1 MKHYLFRIALLC
13 VLQTFTIT
21 QLHAQISIVDAE
33 DGKPLAGVYLYDENT
48 NCIAVSDK
56 NGKVGKLSGKVT
68 ASLMGYEAVTVD
80 ASTFTGEIKLKSKWN
95 ELPEIVVKKKDY
107 AKITGVFRDIFRNNG
122 STLIYREGIVDY
134 YFYNKNKKFTRRI
147 RACRQYEIENL
158 RKLSTKE
165 VSLWNS
171 NSTDLSKVK
180 FLKDSEKTT
189 NNGDTTIYKARYK
202 GKDVENAIM
211 EINMPKLGLVRQ
223 SIDQKKF
230 LKNDTSKY
238 WDGTYITKQSLNDW
252 TMRNKTTD
260 TISISDLVATHRCIA
275 YEYLHDAKSKPIYVD
290 TIKDFVVTDVEY
302 LTKEEAK
309 KEMKEKE
316 IAREFKMP
324 NVLPEMNYDKE
335 KETKNLIETDFW
347 EN

>member
-1 MKHYLFRIALLC
+1 MKQHLFRIALICLLHPL
-13 VLQTFTIT
+13 VLT
-21 QLHAQISIVDAE
+21 QLNAQIRIIDAE
-33 DGKPLAGVYLYDENT
+33 DEKPLAGVYLYDENT
-48 NCIAVSDK
+48 NCVAVSDK

-68 ASLMGYEAVTVD
+68 ASLMGYEPVTVD
-80 ASTFTGEIKLKSKWN
+80 ASTFTGNIKLKSKWN

-122 STLIYREGIVDY
+122 STIIYREGIADY
-134 YFYNKNKKFTRRI
+134 YFSKKKKKFIRRI

-158 RKLSTKE
+158 RKLSAKE
-165 VSLWNS
+165 VSLWYS
-171 NSTDLSKVK
+171 RSTDLSKVK

-290 TIKDFVVTDVEY
+290 TINDFVVTDVEY
-302 LTKEEAK
+302 LTSEEAN
-309 KEMKEKE
+309 KEMKDKK
-316 IAREFKMP
+316 IVREFKMP
-324 NVLPEMNYDKE
+324 DVLPEMNYNKE
-335 KETKNLIETDFW
+335 KEIKDLIETDFW
-347 EN
+347 ER